1 MLLRPLLFLSITM
14 VLTGCLREPVVDAQ
28 QQPALQKEAASIV
41 QQFVATLKPKLKK
54 ALREGGPAHAVAVC
68 SKTAP
73 TLAIQ
78 LGDETGWSIKRVS
91 LKARN
96 HQTAIPDAW
105 ESAVLR
111 QFDREQAAGKPVSG
125 MIASHIEKGQYRFM
139 KAQVVEPVC
148 LVCHGKVISPD
159 VTAALKQY
167 YPQDQATGYELGQVR
182 GAFSLS
188 KRL

>member
-28 QQPALQKEAASIV
+28 QQVALQKEAASIV

-54 ALREGGPAHAVAVC
+54 ALQEGGPAHAVAVC

-73 TLAIQ
+73 TLAVQ

-96 HQTAIPDAW
+96 HQTAIPDTW
-105 ESAVLR
+105 ESTVLR
-111 QFDREQAAGKPVSG
+111 RFDREQTAGKPASG

-148 LVCHGKVISPD
+148 LVCHGKVIGPD